1 MLTSIHST
9 SLHSYRSAPLGHVL
23 MAPFTHSSAHTSLP
37 SIHTDSSLLVVG
49 SHSLH
54 TLTFLSALM
63 RRGCTLMLSL
73 AAGTVVLGVMVA
85 ALLGEVEM
93 MA

>member
-1 MLTSIHST
+1 MLHPMERSITLICSHLLSHS
-9 SLHSYRSAPLGHVL
+9 HS
-23 MAPFTHSSAHTSLP
+23 FF
-37 SIHTDSSLLVVG
+37 ILLITG
-49 SHSLH
+49 SYSLH

-73 AAGTVVLGVMVA
+73 ATGTVVLGVMVA